1 MMKSKSLVKLA
12 NVAKKAGVALR
23 KAAPHILIGTGA
35 VSILGGVVTAC
46 ISSTKIPE
54 IMKDHEDR
62 LNGAMTAIDATR
74 ETKFVYLV
82 TIRKFL
88 KLYAPAFAAI
98 ALGFVMIFG
107 SHTILTNR
115 NAMLLTQLSS
125 VTQAFNAYREKV
137 IDRFGLDVDQ
147 EFRHDDKA
155 LVHDDG
161 SKEIFE
167 VSETVDEC
175 VKYYCA
181 ETSRAWINN
190 NIDLNLDNI
199 TFAVRLAQ
207 NKLDARGY
215 LFLNELLEELHMD
228 KTKLGY
234 VVGWIAGPDTIID
247 VRPTVISGN
256 IDPETG
262 KCIYSPIDKRKIRLD
277 LNVQGPIISKLDLPE
292 E

>member
-12 NVAKKAGVALR
+12 NAAKKAGVALR

-46 ISSTKIPE
+46 ISTTKIPE
-54 IMKDHEDR
+54 VMKDHEER
-62 LNGAMTAIDATR
+62 LNDAMTAIDAAR
-74 ETKFVYLV
+74 ETKRAYLV
-82 TIRKFL
+82 TICKFL

-137 IDRFGLDVDQ
+137 IDKFGIDVDR
-147 EFRHDDKA
+147 ELMHDDRVIK
-155 LVHDDG
+155 HDDG
-161 SKEIFE
+161 TEEIFE
-167 VSETVDEC
+167 IAETVDEC
-175 VKYYCA
+175 IKYYSA
-181 ETSRAWINN
+181 DTSAAWVND
-190 NIDLNLDNI
+190 IDLNLDNI
-199 TFAVRLAQ
+199 KFAMRMMQ
-207 NKLDARGY
+207 MKLNVQGY
-215 LFLNELLEELHMD
+215 LFLNDLLDELHME

-234 VVGWIAGPDTIID
+234 VLGWIAGPDTLID
-247 VRPTVISGN
+247 VRPTVISGY
-256 IDPETG
+256 IDPDTG
-262 KCIYSPIDKRKIRLD
+262 ENTPYAICDRKIRLD
-277 LNVQGPIISKLDLPE
+277 INVQGPIISKLDIPE